1 MNIPRWLGRQFL
13 SRQFLQFV
21 AIGAIAAGLNWGSG
35 RLFSLAFGFSVSIS
49 LAYLVGMA
57 SAFVM
62 NRIWVFPRAN
72 RPILHQAGYFVA
84 VNLVSFPVVW
94 SVAIVLGEY
103 VLPALGMTRGNEGLA
118 HAFALAAPM
127 FLAFLFHK
135 FLTFAHRSS
144 QMEGP
149 HE

>member
-1 MNIPRWLGRQFL
+1 MHRWLARQFL

-21 AIGAIAAGLNWGSG
+21 AIGAIAASLNWGSG
-35 RLFSLAFGFSVSIS
+35 RLFSPVFGFSIGIS

-62 NRIWVFPRAN
+62 NRIWVFPRGS
-72 RPILHQAGYFVA
+72 RPIHHQAALFVA

-94 SVAIVLGEY
+94 SVAMVLGEY
-103 VLPALGMTRGNEGLA
+103 VLPALGVTRGNEGLA
-118 HAFALAAPM
+118 HAIALAVPM
-127 FLAFLFHK
+127 FAAFLFHK
-135 FLTFAHRSS
+135 FLTFTRKSS
-144 QMEGP
+144 QNDVA